1 MISALNL
8 SSKLKLNFIHLDFI
22 VSKTNFA
29 LSWISINW
37 TLLFGSSTIFNSEF
51 EALVDKYSISSIK
64 TIFKLSL
71 KDDLLIKL
79 FRFLIS
85 EISIYFLSNFFFYII
100 KIRMNILRN
109 QFIRFVIYIYRV
121 VI

>member
-22 VSKTNFA
+22 VSKTNFV

-51 EALVDKYSISSIK
+51 EALADKNSISSIK
-64 TIFKLSL
+64 TIFKLLL
-71 KDDLLIKL
+71 KVDLLIK
-79 FRFLIS
+79 FAINYTSISLIYCLMFILKDQYKS
-85 EISIYFLSNFFFYII
+85 IS
-100 KIRMNILRN
+100 
-109 QFIRFVIYIYRV
+109 
-121 VI
+121 